1 MNNSKNSIQKRNL
14 FEDVAFFFDK
24 ASQHTKYSKDL
35 LNLIKQCKTVGR
47 FNFPIR
53 RTNGTLDM
61 ISSWRIE
68 HSYHMQP
75 TKGGIRYS
83 EHVNENEI
91 MALAA
96 LMTYKNAIVKVPFGG
111 AKGGI
116 KININNYDVNELE
129 NITRRY
135 TSELIK
141 KNFIGAGI
149 DVPATDYGSS
159 EREISWIVDTYRTF
173 YPTDINYYACV
184 TGKPLSEHGIKGR
197 QEATGK
203 GVFFATRE
211 CVDIS
216 ENMKKLGITKGL
228 ANKRV
233 IVQGLGN
240 VGYNA
245 AKFLQED
252 GDAIIVGLLEYEGAI
267 YDKNGL
273 DVNDVMQ
280 HRNNTGSI
288 LNYRNTKN
296 FINSIECL
304 QQDCDILIPAALEN
318 QINESNVA
326 NIKAKIIVE
335 AANGPITPEAEQYL
349 IENNC
354 IIVPDIYANAGGV
367 TVSYFEWL
375 KNLSHVAFG
384 RIHRKY
390 EQHMGHEL
398 IKILERL
405 TGKTLTKSE
414 TKLLIKGPSEL
425 DLVNSG
431 LEDTMI
437 TAYHEINDIWNKDKT
452 IKDMRTA
459 SYVLSINMIANTY
472 IELGIW
478 P

>member
-1 MNNSKNSIQKRNL
+1 
-14 FEDVAFFFDK
+14 FFFDK
-24 ASQHTKYSKDL
+24 AATHTKYDKGL
-35 LNLIKQCKTVGR
+35 LNLIKQCKNIGR

-53 RTNGTLDM
+53 RSNGKLEM

-68 HSYHMQP
+68 HSHHMQP

-83 EHVNENEI
+83 EHVSENEI
-91 MALAA
+91 MALSA
-96 LMTYKNAIVKVPFGG
+96 LMTYKNAIVKIPFGG

-116 KININNYDVNELE
+116 KININDYNQDELE

-159 EREISWIVDTYRTF
+159 EREISWMVDTYRTF

-184 TGKPLSEHGIKGR
+184 TGKSLSEHGIQGR
-197 QEATGK
+197 SAATGR
-203 GVFFATRE
+203 GVFYATRE
-211 CVDIS
+211 CVSIG
-216 ENMKKLGITKGL
+216 ENMKKIGL
-228 ANKRV
+228 SNQLTNKR
-233 IVQGLGN
+233 IIIQGLGN
-240 VGYNA
+240 VGYHA
-245 AKFLQED
+245 AKFFQEE
-252 GDAIIVGLLEYEGAI
+252 GNAIIVGLLEYEGAI
-267 YDKNGL
+267 YDPNGL
-273 DVNDVMQ
+273 DVNDVVK
-280 HRNNTGSI
+280 HRKNTGSI
-288 LNYRNTKN
+288 LNYKNTKN

-304 QQDCDILIPAALEN
+304 NQDCDILIPAALEN
-318 QINESNVA
+318 QINKDNVA

-335 AANGPITPEAEQYL
+335 AANGPITPEAEKYL
-349 IENNC
+349 IDKNC
-354 IIVPDIYANAGGV
+354 IIIPDIYANAGGV

-384 RIHRKY
+384 RIHRRY

-398 IKILERL
+398 IKILKRL
-405 TGKTLTKSE
+405 TGKSLTEDEYKF
-414 TKLLIKGPSEL
+414 LAKGPSEL

-437 TAYHEINDIWNKDKT
+437 TAYHEINDVWNRDNR

-459 SYVLSINMIANTY
+459 SYVLSINTIAKTY